1 MVELDERLV
10 QDYFELMDLAAEWS
24 YNGIV
29 LWGLF
34 VGRNWPVSLQEAFEP
49 RRMERVR
56 RLMERAQRRGLTF
69 YVGLGVYSWGFEEL
83 IRACPN
89 LRRGRTGQ
97 GLGPACSPQWGC
109 DVPP

>member
-1 MVELDERLV
+1 MAALDNRVLTSWIRDVSSTPSMGGRWPMVELDERLV

-56 RLMERAQRRGLTF
+56 RLME
-69 YVGLGVYSWGFEEL
+69 E
-83 IRACPN
+83 
-89 LRRGRTGQ
+89 
-97 GLGPACSPQWGC
+97 GPAPEEEEGNVH
-109 DVPP
+109 D